1 MIAEQLAGFL
11 HIPFYFDCARCRSK
25 QRVGAEFDP
34 HNVPVENNVIVFDDF
49 VTTGSTILAM
59 KNMLH
64 SLGKNPVFFCG
75 INNKL

>member
-1 MIAEQLAGFL
+1 M
-11 HIPFYFDCARCRSK
+11 
-25 QRVGAEFDP
+25 FDP
-34 HNVPVENNVIVFDDF
+34 HNVPVEKNVIVFDDF